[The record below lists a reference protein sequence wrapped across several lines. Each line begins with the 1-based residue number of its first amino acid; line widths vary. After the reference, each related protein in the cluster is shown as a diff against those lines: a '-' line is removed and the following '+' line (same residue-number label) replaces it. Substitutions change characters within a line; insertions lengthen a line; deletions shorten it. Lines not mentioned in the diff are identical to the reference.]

1 MTFSDP
7 RAGRRA
13 QPGMADTGWMVAT
26 GLLGAGLV
34 VAGVWGVV
42 GLATAPV
49 PAGASLMDV
58 FVLQGRGTVAV
69 SMWQVVALAAAFV
82 LLALLAVAGWKV
94 MGGGSSSRVD
104 HLARSMSR
112 TRDFKEMT
120 GAAASKDAA
129 RLHADTAGVGV
140 PLAKLTNGGR
150 MLYGSWEWVQTWI
163 MGPRAGKTTCVCVP
177 QIVET
182 NGPVIA
188 TSNKRDLVDLTRGP
202 RSEKGVVWV
211 HDVQGIIG
219 EPASWW
225 WNPLSFVT
233 SMMRAEALTDVF
245 VSSATSAGA
254 TSDAYFEADGKRL
267 LSHLFYA
274 AAVSHRP
281 VTDVARWAQN
291 PEDDAPVR
299 ELRAA
304 GHGQL
309 AEALAQIQ
317 GLTPKQRDGVYGT
330 MRPWV
335 NVLTYESVIPWIRD
349 TGQLGRAEF
358 DHRAFVTTTDTL
370 FLISKEGAGTARA
383 ITGALTM
390 ALLMDAEEH
399 AASLPSGRLSP
410 PLMGVLDEVANVC
423 RWRQLPDVYSH
434 YGSRGIVLSSFFQGW
449 DQGTEA
455 FGKEG
460 MRKLWNASNVRVAG
474 SGLQDAD
481 FLPFLSQVVGDR
493 DVVRRTSSAQRGGR
507 SVSTSVSR
515 ERILDVSDLA
525 AMPRGRAVMSTSGAP
540 AALVTLE
547 HYSAKPYGPSVRA
560 SQAHYES

>member
-1 MTFSDP
+1 MMLSDR

-13 QPGMADTGWMVAT
+13 QPGMADTPWLIAT
-26 GLLGAGLV
+26 GLLAAV
-34 VAGVWGVV
+34 VVIGGVWGGV
-42 GLATAPV
+42 GMATADV
-49 PAGASLMDV
+49 PAGASL
-58 FVLQGRGTVAV
+58 FEVLVMQWRGTLPVTV
-69 SMWQVVALAAAFV
+69 WQIAAAVATGLLVLV
-82 LLALLAVAGWKV
+82 LLLAGIKV
-94 MGGGSSSRVD
+94 MGAGSSRVD

-112 TRDFKEMT
+112 PGDFREMT
-120 GAAASKDAA
+120 KERAAKDAG
-129 RLHADTAGVGV
+129 RLHAGAAGPGV

-150 MLYGSWEWVQTWI
+150 QLYASWEWVQTWI

-182 NGPVIA
+182 GGPVLA
-188 TSNKRDLVDLTRGP
+188 TSNKRDIVDLTRGP

-225 WNPLSFVT
+225 WNPLTFVT

-254 TSDAYFEADGKRL
+254 QSDAYFESDGKRL

-274 AAVSHRP
+274 AAVADRP
-281 VTDVARWAQN
+281 ITDVARWVQD
-291 PEDDAPVR
+291 PEDETPVR

-309 AEALAQIQ
+309 AESLARIQ
-317 GLTPKQRDGVYGT
+317 QLTPKQRDGVFGT
-330 MRPWV
+330 ARPWV
-335 NVLTYESVIPWIRD
+335 NVLTYDSVIPWIRD
-349 TGQLGRAEF
+349 TGALGRAEF
-358 DHRAFVTTTDTL
+358 DHRRFASTTDTL
-370 FLISKEGAGTARA
+370 YLISKEGAGTARA

-390 ALLMDAEEH
+390 AILTDAEEH
-399 AASLPSGRLSP
+399 AASLASGRLSP
-410 PLMGVLDEVANVC
+410 PLLGVLDEVANVC

-449 DQGTEA
+449 DQGVEA
-455 FGKEG
+455 FGREG

-493 DVVRRTSSAQRGGR
+493 DVVRRTSSSAARGGR
-507 SVSTSVSR
+507 SVSTSVQR

-525 AMPRGRAVMSTSGAP
+525 AMPRGRAVLSTSGAP
-540 AALVTLE
+540 AALVTLT
-547 HYSAKPYGPSVRA
+547 HYSSKPYGPAVKA
-560 SQAHYES
+560 SQDHYEP

>member
-1 MTFSDP
+1 MMLSDR

-13 QPGMADTGWMVAT
+13 QPGMADTPWLIATGVLAVVVVVGAVWGGVGMATADAPTGSSLFDVLVMQWRGTLLVTMWQIVAAVVT
-26 GLLGAGLV
+26 GLL
-34 VAGVWGVV
+34 
-42 GLATAPV
+42 
-49 PAGASLMDV
+49 
-58 FVLQGRGTVAV
+58 VL
-69 SMWQVVALAAAFV
+69 V
-82 LLALLAVAGWKV
+82 LLLVGIKV
-94 MGGGSSSRVD
+94 MGAGSSRVD

-112 TRDFKEMT
+112 PGDFREMT
-120 GAAASKDAA
+120 KERAVKDAG
-129 RLHADTAGVGV
+129 RLHADAAGPGV

-150 MLYGSWEWVQTWI
+150 QLYASWEWVQTWI

-182 NGPVIA
+182 GGPVLA
-188 TSNKRDLVDLTRGP
+188 TSNKRDIVDLTRGP

-225 WNPLSFVT
+225 WNPLTFVT

-254 TSDAYFEADGKRL
+254 QSDAYFESDGKRL

-274 AAVSHRP
+274 AAVADRP
-281 VTDVARWAQN
+281 ITDVARWVQD
-291 PEDDAPVR
+291 PEDETPVR
-299 ELRAA
+299 ELRQA

-309 AEALAQIQ
+309 AESLARIQ
-317 GLTPKQRDGVYGT
+317 ELTPKQRDGVFGT
-330 MRPWV
+330 ARPWV
-335 NVLTYESVIPWIRD
+335 NVLTYDSVIPWIRD
-349 TGQLGRAEF
+349 TGQVGRAEF
-358 DHRAFVTTTDTL
+358 DHRRFATTTDTL
-370 FLISKEGAGTARA
+370 YLISKEGAGTARA

-390 ALLMDAEEH
+390 AILTDAEEH
-399 AASLPSGRLSP
+399 AASLASGRLSP

-449 DQGTEA
+449 DQGVEA
-455 FGKEG
+455 FGREG

-493 DVVRRTSSAQRGGR
+493 DVVRRTSSSAARGGR
-507 SVSTSVSR
+507 SVTTSVQR

-525 AMPRGRAVMSTSGAP
+525 AMPRGRAVLSTSGAP
-540 AALVTLE
+540 AALVTLT
-547 HYSAKPYGPSVRA
+547 HYSSKPYGPAVKA
-560 SQAHYES
+560 SQDHYEP

>member
-1 MTFSDP
+1 MMLSDR

-13 QPGMADTGWMVAT
+13 QPGMADTPWLIAT
-26 GLLGAGLV
+26 GLLAAV
-34 VAGVWGVV
+34 VVIGGVWGGV
-42 GLATAPV
+42 GMATADV
-49 PAGASLMDV
+49 PAGASL
-58 FVLQGRGTVAV
+58 FEVLVMQWRGTLPVTV
-69 SMWQVVALAAAFV
+69 WQIAAAVATGLLVLV
-82 LLALLAVAGWKV
+82 LLLAGIKV
-94 MGGGSSSRVD
+94 MGAGSSRVD

-112 TRDFKEMT
+112 PGDFREMT
-120 GAAASKDAA
+120 KERAAKDAG
-129 RLHADTAGVGV
+129 RLHAGAAGPGV

-150 MLYGSWEWVQTWI
+150 QLYASWEWVQTWI

-182 NGPVIA
+182 GGPVLA
-188 TSNKRDLVDLTRGP
+188 TSNKRDIVDLTRGP

-225 WNPLSFVT
+225 WNPLTFVT
-233 SMMRAEALTDVF
+233 SMMRAEALSDVF

-254 TSDAYFEADGKRL
+254 QSDAYFESDGKRL

-274 AAVSHRP
+274 AAVADRP
-281 VTDVARWAQN
+281 ITDVARWVQD
-291 PEDDAPVR
+291 PEDETPVR

-309 AEALAQIQ
+309 AESLARIQ
-317 GLTPKQRDGVYGT
+317 QLTPKQRDGVFGT
-330 MRPWV
+330 ARPWV
-335 NVLTYESVIPWIRD
+335 NVLTYDSVIPWIRD
-349 TGQLGRAEF
+349 TGALGRAEF
-358 DHRAFVTTTDTL
+358 DHRRFASTTDTL
-370 FLISKEGAGTARA
+370 YLISKEGAGTARA

-390 ALLMDAEEH
+390 AILTDAEEH
-399 AASLPSGRLSP
+399 AASLASGRLSP
-410 PLMGVLDEVANVC
+410 PLLGVLDEVANVC

-449 DQGTEA
+449 DQGVEA
-455 FGKEG
+455 FGREG

-493 DVVRRTSSAQRGGR
+493 DVVRRTSSSAARGGR
-507 SVSTSVSR
+507 SVSTSVQR

-525 AMPRGRAVMSTSGAP
+525 AMPRGRAVLSTSGAP
-540 AALVTLE
+540 AALVTLT
-547 HYSAKPYGPSVRA
+547 HYSSKPYGPAVKA
-560 SQAHYES
+560 SQEHYEP